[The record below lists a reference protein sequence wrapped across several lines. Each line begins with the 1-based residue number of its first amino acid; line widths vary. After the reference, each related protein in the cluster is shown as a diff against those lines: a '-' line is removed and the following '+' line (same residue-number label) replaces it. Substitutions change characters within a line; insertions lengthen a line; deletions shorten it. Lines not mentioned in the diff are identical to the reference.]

1 MRGMW
6 EYKPPNFRHQ
16 LNSKPQYIYPFS
28 SPCAQSQRTEGKRKH
43 MEINHTFGGITCK
56 VKGAAEW
63 WVKAEVTTV
72 PQTLHIPPSDNWDRD
87 FNWLEQ
93 RSRSNLG

>member
-6 EYKPPNFRHQ
+6 CINLQTLDISLILSHD
-16 LNSKPQYIYPFS
+16 IYPFS
-28 SPCAQSQRTEGKRKH
+28 SPCAYTQRTEGKRKH

-63 WVKAEVTTV
+63 WVKAKVTTV
-72 PQTLHIPPSDNWDRD
+72 LQTLHIPPSDNWDRD

-93 RSRSNLG
+93 RSRSNLS